1 MKSLLV
7 LLIIVKACAANNV
20 LITTNS
26 EIKPIVIWHGMGK
39 MTKSNFLGYV
49 VKHL

>member
-7 LLIIVKACAANNV
+7 LLIIVKVCATNNG
-20 LITTNS
+20 LATPNS

-39 MTKSNFLGYV
+39 MIEIKIF
-49 VKHL
+49 